1 MPMERSGPTDED
13 LISRIRNGDVEAEE
27 ILYTKYKKTVLS
39 CARTYY
45 LEGADWEDLLQE
57 GMIGLYKAVCGF
69 DPSREAKFRS
79 FAEICIR
86 RQIYSAIKGA
96 LRKKHRLL
104 NHYVSLNGEAYEE
117 GSESPLL
124 GLIRTRET
132 IDPEDIYIETEN
144 DRDFTIRVREAL
156 SPLERKCLALYL
168 EGESYDS
175 IAEKLCKNR
184 KSVDNAIQRIKK
196 KLTLLFRPVSGS

>member
-1 MPMERSGPTDED
+1 MDLSGKSDEE
-13 LISRIRNGDVEAEE
+13 LIERIRNGDSKAEE
-27 ILYTKYKKTVLS
+27 ELYTKYKKTVLS
-39 CARTYY
+39 CARKYY
-45 LEGADWEDLLQE
+45 MEGADWEDLLQE
-57 GMIGLYKAVCGF
+57 GMIGMYKAVCGF

-96 LRKKHRLL
+96 LRKKHQLL

-124 GLIRTRET
+124 GVIRTRDT
-132 IDPEDIYIETEN
+132 SDPEEIFIETEN
-144 DRDFTIRVREAL
+144 DRDFSERVRNAL

-168 EGESYDS
+168 QGESYDS
-175 IAEKLCKNR
+175 IAEKLSKNR
-184 KSVDNAIQRIKK
+184 KSVDNAVQRIRK
-196 KLTLLFRPVSGS
+196 KLTALFRPAVEI